1 MIAMVRWR
9 MLDPLAILYA
19 LLLLGT
25 ANGTPVFARKL
36 FKDRFAAPIDGGITL
51 PDGQPLFGPSK
62 TVRGLALSIATTTL
76 AAHLL
81 GFDCSVGALFA
92 ATSLS
97 GDLLSSFTKRRLG
110 MALHAQAFGLDQ
122 IPEAL
127 LPLLLLRVSFGL
139 SVADIAVTVAAF
151 FILELAL
158 SPILFSLNIRD
169 RPY

>member
-1 MIAMVRWR
+1 MIAMVSWH
-9 MLDPLAILYA
+9 MLDPIAILYA

-25 ANGTPVFARKL
+25 ANGTPVVARKL
-36 FKDRFAAPIDGGITL
+36 LKDRFAAPIDGGITL

-76 AAHLL
+76 AALLL
-81 GFDCSVGALFA
+81 GFDWSTGAIA
-92 ATSLS
+92 AAASLS

-110 MALHAQAFGLDQ
+110 MVVHAQAFGLDQ

-127 LPLLLLRVSFGL
+127 LPLLLLRVSLEMSAAG
-139 SVADIAVTVAAF
+139 IAVTVAAF
-151 FILELAL
+151 IILELVL
-158 SPILFSLNIRD
+158 SRILFSLHIRD